1 MDNGCS
7 SRNAQIVAYGRG
19 DVNARPFVLGIDGR
33 LVSKDV
39 GPVFR
44 GEGAAVFPLGKTGTL
59 VVDDLHPSA
68 LADGLPLSRVFAA
81 EPRDDP

>member
-19 DVNARPFVLGIDGR
+19 DVNARPFVLEGGSIHVD
-33 LVSKDV
+33 
-39 GPVFR
+39 

-68 LADGLPLSRVFAA
+68 LADGLPLSRIFAA